1 MLHDDVIERLIGN
14 AYLRMELIKEIGY
27 AKMIRN
33 TIECATN

>member
-1 MLHDDVIERLIGN
+1 MVHGDIIERLIGN